1 MEKEIKDALIG
12 MMDGIKSADGRVI
25 AERMA
30 YLDGVV
36 RERGTNLH
44 PQLLHFLQNRSY
56 NKALLWLGGATDI
69 PAGVCGG
76 KAGR

>member
-12 MMDGIKSADGRVI
+12 MMDGIKSADGGLI

-30 YLDGVV
+30 FLDRVA
-36 RERGTNLH
+36 REKEAELH
-44 PQLLHFLQNRSY
+44 PQLLHFLKNRSY
-56 NKALLWLGGATDI
+56 NKALLWLGGETNI